1 MATRSAGQALGP
13 GLGEPAL
20 GTLTPGAPA
29 DLLVYDADPT
39 ARTDP
44 SEGLKAV
51 VTRGRLCTR
60 TDLGIALEA
69 DRRRLRRPLPALLG
83 RIGSARVLR
92 ATDFS
97 F

>member
-1 MATRSAGQALGP
+1 MRRAPPPISSSTARIPPRARTRLYS
-13 GLGEPAL
+13 
-20 GTLTPGAPA
+20 
-29 DLLVYDADPT
+29 ADPT

-44 SEGLKAV
+44 SEGLTAV
-51 VTRGRLCTR
+51 VTRGRLYTR
-60 TDLGIALEA
+60 ADLEAALEA

-92 ATDFS
+92 TTDFS